1 MRHLLCIIGGDRG
14 DAIRVATQR
23 QFSKLFLKKVVSF
36 FFPPIAPYDDDDD
49 DNDDDDDADDDD
61 VDDDDDDGGGGDDRL
76 AFHCL
81 KHVTSPFSNTSPDPG
96 SVGR

>member
-49 DNDDDDDADDDD
+49 ADDDD
-61 VDDDDDDGGGGDDRL
+61 VDDDDDGGGGDDRL

>member
-49 DNDDDDDADDDD
+49 ADDDD
-61 VDDDDDDGGGGDDRL
+61 VDDDDGGGGDDRL

>member
-49 DNDDDDDADDDD
+49 DADDDD
-61 VDDDDDDGGGGDDRL
+61 VDDDDDGGGGDDRL

>member
-36 FFPPIAPYDDDDD
+36 FFPPIAPYDDDD
-49 DNDDDDDADDDD
+49 NDDDDA
-61 VDDDDDDGGGGDDRL
+61 DDDDDDGGGGDDRL